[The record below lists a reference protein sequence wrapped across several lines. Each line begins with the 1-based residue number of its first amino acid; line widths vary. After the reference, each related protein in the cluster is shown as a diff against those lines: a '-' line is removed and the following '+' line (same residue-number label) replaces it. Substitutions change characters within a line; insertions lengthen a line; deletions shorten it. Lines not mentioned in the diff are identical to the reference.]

1 MPRRRQALHSC
12 EPLAFHLTPIPSAK
26 TDMFALLSAVT
37 PFLRRCHRRD
47 YASPR
52 RIWRRT

>member
-26 TDMFALLSAVT
+26 TDMFALLSTVT
-37 PFLRRCHRRD
+37 LFLRRCHRRD